1 MSVSVTNLTD
11 LESRRQ
17 YYSEPSHG
25 SVSVTNLMDSAEAY
39 RVRAKQRKAPSS
51 RMAGL
56 IMMKDSSYSHSTSTN
71 STSSNSLNNLSRQP
85 SRRSL
90 GDKAESIR
98 IMLKDSEAP
107 PIKRITSQSS
117 SMHLLMPRDDDPGLK
132 RLRKTKSSASLSRAN
147 SHVLLRDDAKLKG
160 GAKAKLLKGLK
171 SVLRTSSKRSDRS

>member
-39 RVRAKQRKAPSS
+39 RVRAKQRKAPPS

-56 IMMKDSSYSHSTSTN
+56 IMMKDSSYSHSASTN
-71 STSSNSLNNLSRQP
+71 STSSNSLNPQ

-107 PIKRITSQSS
+107 PPMRRITSQSS
-117 SMHLLMPRDDDPGLK
+117 SMHRLMPRDDDPGLT
-132 RLRKTKSSASLSRAN
+132 RMRKAKSSASLSRSN
-147 SHVLLRDDAKLKG
+147 SHVLLRDDAKPKG

-171 SVLRTSSKRSDRS
+171 SVLRSSSKRSDRS